1 MTTLS
6 GANGAVITVEQA
18 GTGVGIATLTRAPMA
33 VTYVRLDRTQALALR
48 DSLDAIIEQADR
60 CAVCDVRFER
70 GDVRFEPGDAWASG
84 APGIGRVI
92 HRQCARRAP

>member
-18 GTGVGIATLTRAPMA
+18 GAGVGIATLTRAPTA
-33 VTYVRLDRTQALALR
+33 ATYVRLDRAQALALR

-60 CAVCDVRFER
+60 CSVCDVRFER
-70 GDVRFEPGDAWASG
+70 GDALASG
-84 APGIGRVI
+84 APGVGRAI
-92 HRQCARRAP
+92 HRQCARRTS